1 MEFKDRSGKVIH
13 PGDIVQYQLGTF
25 AKKSGGPTRYKV
37 AKSKK
42 GLVLQF
48 WFMNQWTDQRLLRTD
63 DQQRIS
69 IIDTSERTT

>member
-1 MEFKDRSGKVIH
+1 MEFKDRSGKPIH

-25 AKKSGGPTRYKV
+25 GKKSGGPTRYRI

-48 WFMNQWTDQRLLRTD
+48 WFMNKWTDQRLLQAN
-63 DQQRIS
+63 DQQHIS
-69 IIDTSERTT
+69 IIDTSERVT